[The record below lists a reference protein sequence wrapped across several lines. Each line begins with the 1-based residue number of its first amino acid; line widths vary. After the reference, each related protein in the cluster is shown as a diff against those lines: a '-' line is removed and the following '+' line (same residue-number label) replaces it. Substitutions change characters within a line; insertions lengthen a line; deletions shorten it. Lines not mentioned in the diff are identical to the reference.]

1 MRLQHKTVRLAV
13 PPRLLRGCRLLQWAG
28 AVGGCLMISGCG
40 ALTSSTPAHTSTA
53 GNPAP
58 PPSVSHQVDLSWDIP
73 DSSSDPIVGYNVYR
87 SATGASHYQLL
98 NNALDG
104 DPAWTDTTVEGGT
117 AYDYVV
123 TSVDKSGVESGPS
136 NTINLTIP

>member
-1 MRLQHKTVRLAV
+1 MR
-13 PPRLLRGCRLLQWAG
+13 RGCRIWSLPGVVLSGSLA
-28 AVGGCLMISGCG
+28 LSGCG
-40 ALTSSTPAHTSTA
+40 ALTSSTPAHTSTS

-58 PPSVSHQVDLSWDIP
+58 PPSVSYQVDLSWDIP

-87 SATGASHYQLL
+87 SASGVSHYQLL
-98 NNALDG
+98 NSALDA
-104 DPAWTDTTVEGGT
+104 DPAWADTTVESGT